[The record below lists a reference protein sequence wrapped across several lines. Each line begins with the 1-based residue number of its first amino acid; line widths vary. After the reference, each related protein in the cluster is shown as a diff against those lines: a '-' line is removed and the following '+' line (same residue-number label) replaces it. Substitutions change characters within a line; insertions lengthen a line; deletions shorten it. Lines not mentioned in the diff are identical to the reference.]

1 MKTTITKT
9 KRNNQPPK
17 QEWKRTNMKKENR
30 NRLLSLLRTT
40 FCVLAIGGV
49 SFVFPSTGTGQDL
62 HPCAHRGDRGISEI
76 VVFGDSLSDQGNAF
90 AFDIGAALPPYYE
103 GRFSNGE
110 IWINV
115 LADTLLVERPTASAT
130 GGKNYAVGGAETG
143 PGFATIF
150 AFVPN
155 ISEQVRA
162 FISANNT
169 LDPRAL
175 VVIRGGANDMIVRA
189 LQAEPPNEPLRTP
202 ERAAQ
207 NIANDIRSLAAV
219 GGELFLVP
227 NSGGFA
233 DIPFFSIYGVTA
245 AAEAWQAEF
254 SALLRANVAALDD
267 ELRISVMFLDADE
280 VAREIIASPAD
291 FRLTNLTDP
300 ACPDC
305 GIGLPEPNAG
315 DTVVPNPDE
324 YFHWDLV
331 HPTRTVHRVIGL
343 RAAELVDAE
352 LNCRRPP
359 QN

>member
-1 MKTTITKT
+1 MKTTILQKQS
-9 KRNNQPPK
+9 NQ
-17 QEWKRTNMKKENR
+17 
-30 NRLLSLLRTT
+30 NRLLSHLCTS
-40 FCVLAIGGV
+40 FCALAIAGL
-49 SFVFPSTGTGQDL
+49 SLVFPSAGTGQDL

-76 VVFGDSLSDQGNAF
+76 VVFGDSLSDQGNFF
-90 AFDIGAALPPYYE
+90 AFDIGAVPPPLYYE

-110 IWINV
+110 IWIDV
-115 LADTLLVERPTASAT
+115 LADTLLVERSTASAT
-130 GGKNYAVGGAETG
+130 GGKNYAIGGAETG
-143 PGFATIF
+143 PGFATLF
-150 AFVPN
+150 PFVAN
-155 ISEQVRA
+155 ISEQVGA

-175 VVIRGGANDMIVRA
+175 VVIRGGANDMIAQA
-189 LQAEPPNEPLRTP
+189 LLEPPEETFWTP

-233 DIPFFSIYGVTA
+233 DIPFFRIYGVTA
-245 AAEAWQAEF
+245 DAEAWQAEF
-254 SALLRANVAALDD
+254 SALLRANVAALDH

-280 VAREIIASPAD
+280 VVREITASPAD
-291 FRLTNLTDP
+291 FGLTNVTDP

-305 GIGLPEPNAG
+305 GIGLPEPDAG